1 MRKED
6 EISLVSSIPSMD
18 GGGDDDKR
26 NNCGCLPIFQ
36 NNSASCS
43 SYKDSSKSHSPSLFL
58 RSSPRNNRMPVSFKD
73 TRITSHVIP
82 TSLTDPEIS
91 DRDRKVPMDFSLP
104 KAKIVSDPEELM
116 NVLREEHMRTKEKFR
131 LHSPDSRIPQLSC
144 YLIQPW
150 FHQGLSRES
159 ANELLKHHQYKEGT
173 FLIRL
178 SNRLPG
184 CFVLSV
190 AHNNAVHHYPIS
202 SIRNDDGESLLT
214 LDGGRTKFRDL
225 IQLVNFYEVN
235 NGGLLPTLLLNYI
248 AQSVSLTHHTNTLC
262 SPSSL

>member
-1 MRKED
+1 MLATMRKED
-6 EISLVSSIPSMD
+6 EINLVPSSMD
-18 GGGDDDKR
+18 VGGVEKKTSF
-26 NNCGCLPIFQ
+26 GCLPMFQ

-43 SYKDSSKSHSPSLFL
+43 YKDSSKSSSPSLFL
-58 RSSPRNNRMPVSFKD
+58 RSSPRNNRKPTSFKD

-116 NVLREEHMRTKEKFR
+116 NVLREEHMRTKEKIR

-150 FHQGLSRES
+150 FHQGISRES
-159 ANELLKHHQYKEGT
+159 SNELLKHHQYKEGT

-184 CFVLSV
+184 CFVLSL

-202 SIRNDDGESLLT
+202 SIRNDDGESFLT

-235 NGGLLPTLLLNYI
+235 NGGYMPTLLLNYI
-248 AQSVSLTHHTNTLC
+248 AQTVGLTHHTNPLC